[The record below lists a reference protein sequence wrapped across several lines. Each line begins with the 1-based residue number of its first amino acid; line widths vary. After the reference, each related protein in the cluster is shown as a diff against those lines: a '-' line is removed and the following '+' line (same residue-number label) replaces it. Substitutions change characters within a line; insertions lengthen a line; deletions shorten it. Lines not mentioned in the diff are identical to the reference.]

1 MAHLNKREN
10 SRGSRATAIFIT
22 APHAPPPGRDLGL
35 DVGERGMPG
44 GGEVDVG
51 DEDYQEGLH
60 AHHGGDR
67 KPLAERLGV
76 SERTLYR
83 KLAG

>member
-1 MAHLNKREN
+1 ML
-10 SRGSRATAIFIT
+10 
-22 APHAPPPGRDLGL
+22 
-35 DVGERGMPG
+35 
-44 GGEVDVG
+44 
-51 DEDYQEGLH
+51 EGPTSLRYLQWAL

-67 KPLAERLGV
+67 KLLADQLGI